1 MLPEAVVV
9 ESLLDG
15 LLEVEREET
24 VGDFNLDR
32 ST

>member
-15 LLEVEREET
+15 LLEVEHEGT

-32 ST
+32 AT